1 MSRALPLQITMSR
14 VQVKRTFASR
24 LRKCCQP
31 ELACISAVCDCN
43 RRHDCS
49 IAKFDSSSAVT
60 YVQAVTAVTYG
71 TSQTH
76 KLTVL
81 LQANLQRKAPAE
93 HAVLQLVR
101 RKTKPNN
108 PQAVLDVIDQ
118 FAWNTQW
125 LMNIGDH
132 KGAILDAAIQQYQ
145 PKVTWFSA
153 TKLHASS
160 FVAQHSTRY

>member
-1 MSRALPLQITMSR
+1 
-14 VQVKRTFASR
+14 
-24 LRKCCQP
+24 
-31 ELACISAVCDCN
+31 
-43 RRHDCS
+43 
-49 IAKFDSSSAVT
+49 
-60 YVQAVTAVTYG
+60 
-71 TSQTH
+71 
-76 KLTVL
+76 L